1 MRQAPC
7 ETQLPAHKSVDADS
21 QSNRNP
27 DQSSAHH
34 TEHMPA
40 GEFVTGLFELRADL
54 QDVFRRLRTV
64 PVLMS
69 SHCAASWT
77 GNCGPSLGAV
87 PEADRTMSQILAEG
101 EFAEGKIC
109 DSGEI
114 NNL

>member
-1 MRQAPC
+1 
-7 ETQLPAHKSVDADS
+7 
-21 QSNRNP
+21 
-27 DQSSAHH
+27 
-34 TEHMPA
+34 MPA
-40 GEFVTGLFELRADL
+40 AEFVTRLFDLRAEP
-54 QDVFRRLRTV
+54 QNVFGRLRTV

-101 EFAEGKIC
+101 EFVEGRLW